1 MICDRDAVIACAG
14 LPRKDYLD
22 KKLSS
27 ELEEIVEGRQG
38 YRLLPGSNEI
48 RVTAE
53 SSSLPVS
60 CAMPIVADSDLIGC
74 VASVNTGEA
83 EQVDGEVESK
93 LIGTAAAFLAK
104 QIEM

>member
-1 MICDRDAVIACAG
+1 
-14 LPRKDYLD
+14 
-22 KKLSS
+22 
-27 ELEEIVEGRQG
+27 
-38 YRLLPGSNEI
+38 
-48 RVTAE
+48 
-53 SSSLPVS
+53 
-60 CAMPIVADSDLIGC
+60 MPIVADSDLIGC